1 MSLDTVLKIG
11 KALRSSLNG
20 MKYFKYVKPCPKDG
34 KRNKVLRLSI
44 PVNSDFQI
52 DFENIKIIPENEE
65 DRLYYLTFKTSDSDG
80 ITKYLF
86 GDIYYSQTTKINKQG
101 KVTDLKEGGFYR
113 LENTNH
119 SNAAYRKCSF
129 DRGESDYQSLLEDI
143 ISSGK
148 EVDEM
153 FLTRFRDAFEVN
165 IDKIEGILRNSSSVI
180 QYFSDSQD
188 ISFIKFLNDEQLLKE
203 YSIKRTIQQI
213 NGKALKTLLG
223 DDYDIGNLSFLQK
236 EKLFLVKNGEVFIH
250 FDFGGKSWYEFEE
263 DFYWAKKKMLSDFA
277 DSSENGIV
285 LKKTLYKTLC
295 SGDESNDVQF
305 PNFSLSN
312 KHKAKAFSDL
322 EFQDLFYAIDYSKR
336 GIMNISN
343 TDIKIIVLPIGDNL
357 TAKDYEEFLE
367 KRQESNIVDAN
378 NENSNEFEDSLF
390 SGFEKENEVNITAFD
405 VIFSKR
411 GGVSSPDVDLI
422 EISGIEKSSL
432 KTTKNRIDGIAK
444 KLLKEK
450 ETLLSSKVYPLS
462 IEKAFYNLLANYYSN
477 DKKNSISQKVSPL
490 YKTHILKVLPSIYNQ
505 NYFEDKII
513 LRQFIQNMEYLV
525 RVGSKHTLFLSG
537 VALKSVLN
545 KYNQLKYDLKFIL
558 LIQNSNNDKFMEIVN
573 SDSYKIGLLLGKLA
587 KDISQKI
594 NSFEKSY
601 VGNLTRRVNRLDDF
615 IRLKNDIIQKLI
627 NHIETKFFYKTS
639 YELDQLIKDF
649 DTNSYDKDLVAFGF
663 LESYFKPFE
672 AKN

>member
-11 KALRSSLNG
+11 KALRSSANG

-34 KRNKVLRLSI
+34 KRNQVLRLSI
-44 PVNSDFQI
+44 PVSDDFQM
-52 DFENIKIIPENEE
+52 DFENIKIVPENEE
-65 DRLYYLTFKTSDSDG
+65 NQLYYMTFKTSNSDS

-86 GDIYYSQTTKINKQG
+86 GDIYYSQTTKIDKQG
-101 KVTDLKEGGFYR
+101 EVVELKEGGYYR
-113 LENTNH
+113 LENPTHTNP
-119 SNAAYRKCSF
+119 AFRKCSF
-129 DRGESDYQSLLEDI
+129 DRGENDYQNLLKDI
-143 ISSGK
+143 KASGK
-148 EVDEM
+148 EVDRM
-153 FLTRFRDAFEVN
+153 FIVHFRDAFEAN
-165 IDKIEGILRNSSSVI
+165 IEKIEGILKNSSSVI

-188 ISFIKFLNDEQLLKE
+188 ISFLEFLNDEQLLKE
-203 YSIKRTIQQI
+203 YSIKTAIQQM
-213 NGKALKTLLG
+213 NSKALKTFLG
-223 DDYDIGNLSFLQK
+223 DDYDLDNLSFIQK

-250 FDFGGKSWYEFEE
+250 FDFNGKPWYEFEE
-263 DFYWAKKKMLSDFA
+263 DFYWARKKMLSDFA
-277 DSSENGIV
+277 DSSENGII

-295 SGDESNDVQF
+295 SGDDSNDIQF
-305 PNFSLSN
+305 PNFSLDS
-312 KHKAKAFSDL
+312 KHKAKAFGDL
-322 EFQDLFYAIDYSKR
+322 EFQDLFYAIDYSER

-343 TDIKIIVLPIGDNL
+343 TEIKIIVLPIGDNL
-357 TAKDYEEFLE
+357 KAKDYEDFLE
-367 KRQESNIVDAN
+367 KRQESHIVDAN

-390 SGFEKENEVNITAFD
+390 SGFEKEEEVNITAFD
-405 VIFSKR
+405 VIFSKK
-411 GGVSSPDVDLI
+411 GGKMPDVDLI

-432 KTTKNRIDGIAK
+432 KNTKNRINLIAQ

-450 ETLLSSKVYPLS
+450 EILLSSKVYPLS

-477 DKKNSISQKVSPL
+477 DNKNSISQKVSPL

-513 LRQFIQNMEYLV
+513 LRQFIQNIEYLV
-525 RVGSKHTLFLSG
+525 RVGSKHTLFLNE

-558 LIQNSNNDKFMEIVN
+558 SIQNSKNDKFMEIVN

-601 VGNLTRRVNRLDDF
+601 VGNLTRRISRLDDF
-615 IRLKNDIIQKLI
+615 IRLKNDILQKLT
-627 NHIETKFFYKTS
+627 NHVETKFFYKTS